1 MWTASSFVGSKVI
14 LIVIKQ
20 LIKHMLISF
29 RSKSFKEGGESF
41 FLVALVNNVGQHV
54 TEGSDG
60 LRHM

>member
-14 LIVIKQ
+14 LIVIKH
-20 LIKHMLISF
+20 INMLISF